1 MSKYTNFDLRKF
13 ISEGKETKNESAP
26 GFEHD
31 CAAHVVHETY
41 GYGVCIEGQHTL
53 VENAEGKHE
62 VTHYDV
68 FFKSGKTIN
77 NVPVNELKVVTSES
91 HTHGK
96 RKKNEET
103 LEEGPLD
110 GLMNVLTKV
119 FDKVT
124 GIDKFNECQANGW
137 QGEECQ
143 KLKMDIGY
151 AAGVKSG
158 FEKSSGTT
166 NVAEEGEVNELSA
179 DAIEAITGFIGAG
192 GVVGASIVID
202 KLMDKLKA
210 GAFGEKGKA
219 IAKHLEDHGKAAAN
233 AIHHRNRYESVQA
246 EVKNSKLTK
255 EEAFKK
261 EIKDLLDS

>member
-1 MSKYTNFDLRKF
+1 MSKYTNFDLRNF
-13 ISEGKETKNESAP
+13 ISEGKKAKEDNMEESAP

-41 GYGVCIEGQHTL
+41 GYGVCIEGKHTL
-53 VENAEGKHE
+53 VETTEGKAE

-68 FFKSGKTIN
+68 FFKNGDTVE
-77 NVPVNELKVVTSES
+77 NVPVNELKVLTSES

-96 RKKNEET
+96 SKKKNEET
-103 LEEGPLD
+103 LEEADGPLK

-124 GIDKFNECQANGW
+124 GIDKFSECQASDW

-143 KLKMDIGY
+143 KLKREIGY

-158 FEKSSGTT
+158 FEKQ
-166 NVAEEGEVNELSA
+166 
-179 DAIEAITGFIGAG
+179 
-192 GVVGASIVID
+192 
-202 KLMDKLKA
+202 A
-210 GAFGEKGKA
+210 GAK
-219 IAKHLEDHGKAAAN
+219 I
-233 AIHHRNRYESVQA
+233 YEEEA
-246 EVKNSKLTK
+246 KLTK

-261 EIKDLLDS
+261 QIKDLLDS

>member
-41 GYGVCIEGQHTL
+41 GYGVCIEGRHTL

-68 FFKSGKTIN
+68 FFKNGDTVE
-77 NVPVNELKVVTSES
+77 NVPVNELKVLTSES

-96 RKKNEET
+96 KKKNEET
-103 LEEGPLD
+103 LDELRP
-110 GLMNVLTKV
+110 
-119 FDKVT
+119 
-124 GIDKFNECQANGW
+124 
-137 QGEECQ
+137 
-143 KLKMDIGY
+143 GY
-151 AAGVKSG
+151 AVGDFGPIEDNPIGKAFLTLAKAAKKAGKSVADFVKDIELGKMSDAMR
-158 FEKSSGTT
+158 EDEME
-166 NVAEEGEVNELSA
+166 AEEGQVNELSA
-179 DAIEAITGFIGAG
+179 DAIEAIIGVIGAG
-192 GVVGASIVID
+192 GVVGASVVID

-210 GAFGEKGKA
+210 GTFGERGKA
-219 IAKHLEDHGKAAAN
+219 IAKHLEDHGKAAAD

-246 EVKNSKLTK
+246 EVENSKLTK

-261 EIKDLLDS
+261 EIKDILDS

>member
-41 GYGVCIEGQHTL
+41 GYGVCIEGRHTL
-53 VENAEGKHE
+53 VENTEGKHE

-68 FFKSGKTIN
+68 FFKSGDTVE
-77 NVPVNELKVVTSES
+77 NVPVNELKVLTSES
-91 HTHGK
+91 HSHGK
-96 RKKNEET
+96 KKKNEGEV
-103 LEEGPLD
+103 EEGK
-110 GLMNVLTKV
+110 GQQVMQFLTNL

-124 GIDKFNECQANGW
+124 GIDKFNECSNNDW

-143 KLKMDIGY
+143 KLKQEIGY

-158 FEKSSGTT
+158 FEKGTGGP
-166 NVAEEGEVNELSA
+166 VFENEK
-179 DAIEAITGFIGAG
+179 E
-192 GVVGASIVID
+192 
-202 KLMDKLKA
+202 
-210 GAFGEKGKA
+210 
-219 IAKHLEDHGKAAAN
+219 
-233 AIHHRNRYESVQA
+233 
-246 EVKNSKLTK
+246 LTK

-261 EIKDLLDS
+261 EIKDILDS